1 MLFTAF
7 FISFVKTVGT
17 VIFFNRQN
25 SNVVIRC
32 YALKDNVFKCGTS
45 NEDFK
50 KAM

>member
-25 SNVVIRC
+25 SNVIRC